1 MSKNGSA
8 GNDRKRIY
16 IKSFYRKNRIC
27 FLLTILTTLCLNGM
41 QILLAVLLKGL
52 MDAATNE
59 NMDGLWKLTGQTI
72 IYVAAMVAVMLIER
86 QVKYR
91 FMKRAVSNYRNQ
103 AFEIGRASCRDRV
116 CMFV

>member
-1 MSKNGSA
+1 MGALHSAGSLFCTLFEGRIIKTEQEDGKMSKNGSA

-72 IYVAAMVAVMLIER
+72 IY
-86 QVKYR
+86 
-91 FMKRAVSNYRNQ
+91 
-103 AFEIGRASCRDRV
+103 EIGRAHV
-116 CMFV
+116 